1 MSLNHEENIEMGK
14 GSNPQLRL
22 RTLRLAVVALL
33 LAMMAAVAGL
43 FPSDQATAD
52 LPPASFLASH
62 TGGTTGGG

>member
-1 MSLNHEENIEMGK
+1 
-14 GSNPQLRL
+14 
-22 RTLRLAVVALL
+22 LL